1 MTTTR
6 RSIVRAGL
14 LAAAGFLFLGADS
27 AFAQYNTYEDV
38 PFNQGSLFYRP
49 SGRRPPR
56 TTSVAPRT
64 VAPATTTYYVAQ
76 AGYVSIPQ
84 GGQNV
89 TYYVPKPGY
98 YSFPAQ
104 APARRGLLGRAR

>member
-1 MTTTR
+1 
-6 RSIVRAGL
+6 V
-14 LAAAGFLFLGADS
+14 GADS
-27 AFAQYNTYEDV
+27 AFAQAGNTYEDF
-38 PFNQGSLFYRP
+38 PFQQGSLFYRP

-56 TTSVAPRT
+56 TTSTAPRT
-64 VAPATTTYYVAQ
+64 VAAPAGTTYYVAK

-89 TYYVPKPGY
+89 TYYVAAPGY

-104 APARRGLLGRAR
+104 PAARRGLLGRAR